1 MVTPEEFKEQ
11 FGRRGYLA
19 EIMGVFTRNL
29 RIKHAAWFSL
39 VDDAN
44 ETLQGIAVE
53 SMEQYSGLLL
63 ADKKVLATLLLL
75 RSLGLFQGSLMLV
88 ERGMI
93 VEARVLMRALL
104 ETSFC
109 LGAVHDDAQAFVNK
123 FSSDHEKSRR
133 QQAEA
138 AIQFGSLDPSSE
150 QFKALT
156 DTINAISKSE
166 KFLNMSELA
175 KEGPLS
181 RLFLLY
187 KVMSNDSAHC
197 SVTSALNHYDR
208 GDQVDRSAGYILGP
222 GGTDQAELNL
232 DNLVLIAT
240 SIGIGFTNIV
250 GDAEGNRQIS
260 DICERYEALR
270 NGSSLGN

>member
-1 MVTPEEFKEQ
+1 MTPEEFKEQ
-11 FGRRGYLA
+11 FGRRGFLA

-29 RIKHAAWFSL
+29 RIKHMLWFSL

-44 ETLQGIAVE
+44 EVLQAIAVK
-53 SMEQYSGLLL
+53 SMEQYCGLLL
-63 ADKKVLATLLLL
+63 GDKKVLATLLLL

-109 LGAVHDDAQAFVNK
+109 LGAIHDDAQVFVNK
-123 FSSDHEKSRR
+123 FSSDNEKSRR
-133 QQAEA
+133 QQADA
-138 AIQFGSLDPSSE
+138 AVNFGSLDPNSE

-156 DTINAISKSE
+156 YMMNAISKSE
-166 KFLNMSELA
+166 KLLNMSELA

-197 SVTSALNHYDR
+197 SVTSVLNHYDR
-208 GDQVDRSAGYILGP
+208 NSQAHHPAGYILGP
-222 GGTDQAELNL
+222 FGADQAELNL
-232 DNLVLIAT
+232 DNLILIAT
-240 SIGIGFTNIV
+240 SIGIGFTSIV
-250 GDAEGNRQIS
+250 GDAEGNRKIS

-270 NGSSLGN
+270 NNQQAVN